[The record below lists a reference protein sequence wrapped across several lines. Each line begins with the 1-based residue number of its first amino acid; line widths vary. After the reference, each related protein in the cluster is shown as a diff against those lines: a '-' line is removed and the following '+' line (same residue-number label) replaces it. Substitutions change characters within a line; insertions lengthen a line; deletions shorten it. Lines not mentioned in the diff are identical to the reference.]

1 MTNFFHQIYLS
12 HANRVVTDYIT
23 RGRRHKISRAQI
35 EMQILKEIEKSSL
48 PSAYRVSWYALVLQS
63 DTFDIYWLGQRD
75 QHHLSKESI
84 ARLKP
89 DESLIEECVFES
101 PESSPACSDREM
113 SNSPQAE
120 TTAEGVS
127 SISSSSSN
135 DDDGTIDNQP
145 SSASDTPPIAQPES
159 EERAEAYKATP
170 AETLIPSI
178 EGGPVHPHVSGKTIS
193 EIGVIPGTSRKTTPR
208 PAQPAR
214 KARKTTATAS
224 TPKKQKAT
232 RMKAPSKK
240 KPKVALKKPRVT
252 LGTTTEE
259 SEKDR
264 EPMNAEPNGVDP
276 ELQMGSRATSAG
288 DRDQTKTQE
297 RVKKA
302 WETRR
307 RKAAEKAAEKAA
319 AKAVALAQ
327 EEGTA
332 TCHNTVVQPAASP
345 AAKAGK
351 GRGRKKKAV
360 RFNLPETNLDG
371 EENIDQLSKDP

>member
-240 KPKVALKKPRVT
+240 KPKVALKKPRVYSRHYYRKS
-252 LGTTTEE
+252 LR
-259 SEKDR
+259 KDR

-276 ELQMGSRATSAG
+276 ELQMGESSHLCGRPRPDKKHRSGLRKPGKHG
-288 DRDQTKTQE
+288 D
-297 RVKKA
+297 VKQLKKQPKKQPQRQ
-302 WETRR
+302 WLWPRR
-307 RKAAEKAAEKAA
+307 RGQLHATTLSCSLPHPQLQKPAKGEAERRK
-319 AKAVALAQ
+319 
-327 EEGTA
+327 
-332 TCHNTVVQPAASP
+332 H
-345 AAKAGK
+345 
-351 GRGRKKKAV
+351 RGEH
-360 RFNLPETNLDG
+360 F
-371 EENIDQLSKDP
+371 